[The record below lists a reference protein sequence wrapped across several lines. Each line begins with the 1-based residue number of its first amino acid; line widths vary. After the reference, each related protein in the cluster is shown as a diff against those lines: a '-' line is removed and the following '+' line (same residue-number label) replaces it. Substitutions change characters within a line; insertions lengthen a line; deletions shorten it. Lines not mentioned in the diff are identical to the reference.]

1 MKKAE
6 LKEVLAQCSNVI
18 ELVRKAND
26 LKAAGESEIMVNR
39 CVTELRKDIFQK
51 AVQVKRLK
59 RVAIVDTSI
68 QQYGII
74 KAQIDSLATPR
85 VVTDGENVLM

>member
-74 KAQIDSLATPR
+74 KAQIDSLTTPR

>member
-51 AVQVKRLK
+51 TVQVKRLK

-74 KAQIDSLATPR
+74 KAQIDSLTTPR